1 MINPSLVLHHVS
13 FFSAIFFVAGSTA
26 GTSREPLEWRG
37 RVERSSRRG
46 VLGVDVLLERSPEML
61 VNVGFTY
68 NVGPPSCKLVYKPHE
83 YYSYKY
89 HKP

>member
-1 MINPSLVLHHVS
+1 MVPFARAMWNIQANY
-13 FFSAIFFVAGSTA
+13 GTA
-26 GTSREPLEWRG
+26 PGWENG
-37 RVERSSRRG
+37 K
-46 VLGVDVLLERSPEML
+46 D
-61 VNVGFTY
+61 Y